1 MLTGSSSP
9 RPAIII
15 AVTVRTNSGAL
26 AGTIAGSSR
35 ADVTRPGTSIRC
47 SPSSVASTA
56 AWFRATT
63 SAPRRP

>member
-1 MLTGSSSP
+1 MPSTGSMLTGSSSP

-35 ADVTRPGTSIRC
+35 ADVTRPGTSIWC
-47 SPSSVASTA
+47 SA
-56 AWFRATT
+56 ATV
-63 SAPRRP
+63 